1 NSLMPHLLRRRP
13 SRRLRDRAV
22 RPARCGVDWCLR
34 RAYGTCSFV
43 NLLDSADAG
52 REPVD
57 VVGSVVEVE
66 ARAVRGCSTQV
77 VNGRRA
83 AVVAGADG
91 DPVEV
96 EELRHV
102 VRMRA
107 GDVEADDPGAA
118 FRGRPVERDAGDLAE
133 LLEGVAGQRVLVGLD
148 RLQA

>member
-1 NSLMPHLLRRRP
+1 MTSRYMSSNSLMPHLLRRRP

-22 RPARCGVDWCLR
+22 RPARCGVDCGLR

-43 NLLDSADAG
+43 NLLDAPHARS
-52 REPVD
+52 EPID
-57 VVGSVVEVE
+57 VVRGVVEVE
-66 ARAVRGCSTQV
+66 ARAVRGCNTELAHE
-77 VNGRRA
+77 RLA

-107 GDVEADDPGAA
+107 GDVEA
-118 FRGRPVERDAGDLAE
+118 
-133 LLEGVAGQRVLVGLD
+133 
-148 RLQA
+148 